1 LFNEQRK
8 ITLISW
14 TKKIIIV
21 RSFWRYQRGHQNP

>member
-21 RSFWRYQRGHQNP
+21 RRVWRYQRGHQNP